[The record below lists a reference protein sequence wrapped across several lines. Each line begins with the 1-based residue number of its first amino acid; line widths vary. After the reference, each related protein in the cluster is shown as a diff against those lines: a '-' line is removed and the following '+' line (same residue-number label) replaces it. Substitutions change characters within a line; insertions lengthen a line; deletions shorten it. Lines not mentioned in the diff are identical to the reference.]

1 MIKCQLCNNNS
12 FQKTKYFVSTQEIIK
27 CKKCGFLR
35 LKYFKQE
42 YDKDLYQYYEDYSK
56 SVQTKEWKQRAKL
69 NLINLSKFLKDYSYK
84 YNSNKKNISL
94 LDFGCGLGLTLDTA
108 RKLGWEV
115 KGVEMNQ
122 FCINFCEKKNHKLYT
137 DLSEIDINTKFDI
150 ITLFDVLEHLPNP
163 TDLLKHL
170 KTKLSKDGFLIITC
184 PNWNSLE
191 RIFFQNN
198 WKAIDPQHYH
208 YFTIK
213 TMINILQK
221 ADLKIIEIKT
231 KNFNPFQNKKIQ
243 NNQPLN
249 KSKITSL
256 RSFLSKGLGFLI
268 KKIFNFL
275 LNTFSLGSTL
285 EVICK

>member
-1 MIKCQLCNNNS
+1 MITCQLCNKNTFN
-12 FQKTKYFVSTQEIIK
+12 KTKYFVSDQEIIK

-35 LKYFKQE
+35 LNYFKQE

-56 SVQTKEWKQRAKL
+56 TFRSKEWKQRAKL
-69 NLINLSKFLKDYSYK
+69 NLINLSKSLKDYSYR

-108 RKLGWEV
+108 KKLDWEV
-115 KGVEMNQ
+115 KGVEMNE
-122 FCINFCEKKNHKLYT
+122 FCINFCEKKNHKVYSY
-137 DLSEIDINTKFDI
+137 LSEIDENIKFDI
-150 ITLFDVLEHLPNP
+150 ITLFDVVEHVPNP
-163 TDLLKHL
+163 TNLLKDL

-213 TMINILQK
+213 TMMQILQK
-221 ADLKIIEIKT
+221 ANFKIIQIKT
-231 KNFNPFQNKKIQ
+231 KNFNPFQNKQIK
-243 NNQPLN
+243 NNQPSN
-249 KSKITSL
+249 KIKATTL

-268 KKIFNFL
+268 KKIFNFF
-275 LNTFSLGSTL
+275 LNFFSLGSTL